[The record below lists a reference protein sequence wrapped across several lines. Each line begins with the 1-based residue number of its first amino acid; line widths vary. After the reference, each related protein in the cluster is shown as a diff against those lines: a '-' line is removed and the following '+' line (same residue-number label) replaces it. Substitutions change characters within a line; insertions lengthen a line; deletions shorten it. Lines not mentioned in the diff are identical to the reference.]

1 MDSMVYVMA
10 KGHDVLTIGLPG
22 NAVAKQ
28 GGCCLDSRG
37 SKHYGLDTSTIMP
50 RMTTKTC
57 RVMCKDMMNMS
68 DKGFG
73 DLDSGLAGNA
83 NAMKSGAAARAAEQ

>member
-1 MDSMVYVMA
+1 MRVSIIKGMVFVALIDDIFCGAAMDSMEYVMA

-22 NAVAKQ
+22 SAVAKQ

-37 SKHYGLDTSTIMP
+37 SKHYGLDTSTIMA
-50 RMTTKTC
+50 RMTIKTC

-68 DKGFG
+68 D
-73 DLDSGLAGNA
+73 
-83 NAMKSGAAARAAEQ
+83 